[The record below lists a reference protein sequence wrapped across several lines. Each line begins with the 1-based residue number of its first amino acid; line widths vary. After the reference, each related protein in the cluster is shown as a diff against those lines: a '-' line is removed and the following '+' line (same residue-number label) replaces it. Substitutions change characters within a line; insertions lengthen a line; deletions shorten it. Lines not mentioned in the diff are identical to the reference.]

1 MNRQQFLLEMRTE
14 HTLKG
19 RKPCFVSLRFNA
31 GKIYNDGYSE
41 FVLSFKDGILYFQK
55 LSRFFKK
62 LTPKKDFTLHAD
74 RFIYYKIEDKRFMK
88 ILYLYD
94 NTGRYID
101 ICFQTGT
108 YETVSTEN
116 NIQRIIDE
124 MMQNYKL
131 KLYKEEEFND
141 SFQEEP
147 NSEGEGSN

>member
-31 GKIYNDGYSE
+31 GKIYNEGYSE

-62 LTPKKDFTLHAD
+62 LTPAKDFSLNAK
-74 RFIYYKIEDKRFMK
+74 RFIEYKVEDKSFMK

-94 NTGRYID
+94 DTGRYID
-101 ICFQTGT
+101 ICFQTGK
-108 YETVSTEN
+108 YETASTET

-124 MMQNYKL
+124 MKQDYNL
-131 KLYKEEEFND
+131 KDFKEEEFDDN
-141 SFQEEP
+141 FQEEP
-147 NSEGEGSN
+147 NSKGKGSN